1 MNDKKIGAK
10 AYIAVTVMAM
20 LYSVTYSIP
29 YIKSIFYDGM
39 LELTGVS
46 NAQLGILMTIY
57 GLGEVITPGIGG
69 IIAEKYDYK
78 KIILFFSMITS
89 AACMLMAIVPSF
101 QMTLIVW
108 GILVFSTLFMIWGTW
123 FKALRLLGPDS
134 MQGRIN
140 GLFYGLGGLGYVVVN
155 TISLYSYNIFAK
167 ASVASG
173 MKAVFATFSALS
185 FVLGIAV
192 YFMLKY
198 AGTFDQSH
206 EEEAMETGSILSELK
221 IVARERGVWYFGGA
235 LFCMYS
241 TNIAIQ
247 YFTPYF
253 TNVLGA
259 AVVFS
264 GFLAIIRS
272 YGMRAIG
279 APLGGV
285 LADRIGSIAKVI
297 IATTIGSLVLILL
310 VIMMPLQLKT
320 VTILTIIM
328 LLVSLFNNLGCGI
341 QYAIVAETGIK
352 KKYTAAAVGLGS
364 MIGFSPDVFQH
375 VLFGNFLDKY
385 GNAGYTYIF
394 IYGAATAALGIFI
407 MWHMLRYLKQK
418 AENAQGDLK
427 QAN

>member
-1 MNDKKIGAK
+1 MNKKLGMK

-46 NAQLGILMTIY
+46 NAKLGVLMTIY

-78 KIILFFSMITS
+78 KIIMFFSMLTGV
-89 AACMLMAIVPSF
+89 ACMLMAVVPSF
-101 QMTLIVW
+101 EMTLIVW

-123 FKALRLLGPDS
+123 FKALRLLAPDN
-134 MQGRIN
+134 MQGRMN
-140 GLFYGLGGLGYVVVN
+140 GLFYGLGGVGYVIVN
-155 TISLYSYNIFAK
+155 TVSLYAYNLFAE
-167 ASVASG
+167 AGVAAG
-173 MKAVFATFSALS
+173 MKAVFATFGLLS
-185 FVLGIAV
+185 FGLGIAT
-192 YFMLKY
+192 YFMLRS
-198 AGTFDQSH
+198 AGTYDESIED
-206 EEEAMETGSILSELK
+206 EEMETASIFSELK
-221 IVARERGVWYFGGA
+221 VVAKQRGVWYFGGA

-279 APLGGV
+279 SPLGGV
-285 LADRIGSIAKVI
+285 LADKIGSIAKVI
-297 IATTIGSLVLILL
+297 IATTFGSLVLILM
-310 VIMMPLQLKT
+310 VIMLPLQLKT
-320 VTILTIIM
+320 VAILTVIM

-341 QYAIVAETGIK
+341 QYAIVSETGIK
-352 KKYTAAAVGLGS
+352 KSHTAAAVGLGS
-364 MIGFSPDVFQH
+364 MIGFSPDIFQH
-375 VLFGNFLDKY
+375 VLFGSFLDKF
-385 GNAGYTYIF
+385 GNGGYTYIF
-394 IYGAATAALGIFI
+394 MYGAATAVLGILI
-407 MWHMLRYLKQK
+407 MWHMLGYMKKRKLEEQSVLDK
-418 AENAQGDLK
+418 AV
-427 QAN
+427 

>member
-1 MNDKKIGAK
+1 MNKKLGMK
-10 AYIAVTVMAM
+10 AYIAITVMAL

-39 LELTGVS
+39 LEFTGVS
-46 NAQLGILMTIY
+46 NAKLGILMTIY

-69 IIAEKYDYK
+69 VIAEKYDYK
-78 KIILFFSMITS
+78 KIIAFFSMVTGT
-89 AACMLMAIVPSF
+89 ACILMAMVPSF
-101 QMTLIVW
+101 GMTLVVW

-123 FKALRLLGPDS
+123 FKAIRLLAPDN
-134 MQGRIN
+134 MQGRMN
-140 GLFYGLGGLGYVVVN
+140 GLFYGIGGLGYVVVN
-155 TISLYSYNIFAK
+155 TVSLYAYNLFAE
-167 ASVASG
+167 AGVVAG
-173 MKAVFATFSALS
+173 MKAVFITFGILS
-185 FVLGIAV
+185 YVLGIATF
-192 YFMLKY
+192 FMLKS
-198 AGTFDQSH
+198 AGTYDDI
-206 EEEAMETGSILSELK
+206 EVDEDVKTGSIFSELK
-221 IVARERGVWYFGGA
+221 VVAKQRGVWYFGGA

-253 TNVLGA
+253 TNVLGT

-285 LADRIGSIAKVI
+285 LADKIGSIAKVI
-297 IATTIGSLVLILL
+297 IVTTLGSLILILA
-310 VIMMPLQLKT
+310 VIMMPLQFKT
-320 VTILTIIM
+320 VAILTAIM

-341 QYAIVAETGIK
+341 QYAIVSETGIK
-352 KKYTAAAVGLGS
+352 KSQTAAAVGLGS

-375 VLFGNFLDKY
+375 VLFGSFLDNY

-394 IYGAATAALGIFI
+394 IYGAVTAALGVLI
-407 MWHMLRYLKQK
+407 MWHMVGYMKKKKMEEELTMNE
-418 AENAQGDLK
+418 AV
-427 QAN
+427 